1 LRLKAQA
8 ARLLEIEFFKKPKKL
23 NISILKHQLNFISK
37 IIIACFLHIFVRN
50 ILQQLRQIH
59 LGMPYLK
66 SYSEAIPRQD
76 VSNLKQ
82 KEKPYDKMQWN
93 NSPCKAYRRAL
104 TGCRGF
110 FTL

>member
-1 LRLKAQA
+1 M
-8 ARLLEIEFFKKPKKL
+8 
-23 NISILKHQLNFISK
+23 
-37 IIIACFLHIFVRN
+37 RN

-59 LGMPYLK
+59 LGMLYLK

-93 NSPCKAYRRAL
+93 NLPCNVYRKAL

-110 FTL
+110 FTLYFKYRDKKAHQKMGFLK